1 MRGPAAPGGR
11 AVQAEGGSSLYDVQM
26 MYGWMT
32 RIRRWPYTF
41 AVCLSLVVGVTAMV
55 ASAQVGVPMKDPDGF
70 LGPAYVRL
78 PLLALLI
85 FAAGIIPAALRRRS
99 WRELPQGVI
108 DVVRHEW
115 SLYRVF
121 AIGVGLLA
129 FYCCYV
135 GYRNLKNV
143 LPIYRDGVLFDEQLL
158 AFDRWLGGGV
168 DPAVLL
174 HTILGTGL
182 TADFLSFI
190 YLAYLPLVPISLGF
204 FLVCSRRISVG
215 AWYAT
220 ALSLNWVLGVVSY
233 YLIPSLGPIFARPDL
248 FRVLPETGV
257 SDLQGALLYNR
268 LDFLADPTMS
278 EKIHGI
284 AGFASLH
291 VSVTFTAALFMH
303 HTGQRL
309 LMRVCAWAFFGLT
322 MVATLY
328 FGWHYI
334 PDNVAGMAIGW
345 GSVAIGAWATGNT
358 RRRRRS
364 AEEAVLDAE
373 LADRDDDE
381 AVARPVSAGAAATPE
396 SPVVAEAEST
406 LRDRR

>member
-1 MRGPAAPGGR
+1 
-11 AVQAEGGSSLYDVQM
+11 
-26 MYGWMT
+26 MT

-41 AVCLSLVVGVTAMV
+41 AVCLSLAVGVAAMV

-85 FAAGIIPAALRRRS
+85 FATGIIPAALRRRS

-121 AIGVGLLA
+121 AIGIGLLA

-303 HTGQRL
+303 YTGQRL

-373 LADRDDDE
+373 LADQDDDE

>member
-1 MRGPAAPGGR
+1 MRGPAAPGGW
-11 AVQAEGGSSLYDVQM
+11 AAQAEGGSSLYDVQM

-373 LADRDDDE
+373 LADQDDDE

>member
-1 MRGPAAPGGR
+1 
-11 AVQAEGGSSLYDVQM
+11 M

-41 AVCLSLVVGVTAMV
+41 AVCLSLAVGVAAMV

-85 FAAGIIPAALRRRS
+85 FATGIIPAALRRRS

-121 AIGVGLLA
+121 AIGIGLLA

-303 HTGQRL
+303 YTGQRL

-373 LADRDDDE
+373 LADQDDDE

>member
-1 MRGPAAPGGR
+1 MPGGQG
-11 AVQAEGGSSLYDVQM
+11 VQAEEGCSLYDVQM

-41 AVCLSLVVGVTAMV
+41 AVCLSLVVGVTAMA
-55 ASAQVGVPMKDPDGF
+55 ASAHVGVPLKDPDGF

-99 WRELPQGVI
+99 WRQLPQGVI
-108 DVVRHEW
+108 DVVRYEW

-158 AFDRWLGGGV
+158 TFDRWLGGGV

-220 ALSLNWVLGVVSY
+220 ALSLNWVLGVISY

-257 SDLQGALLYNR
+257 SDLQGSLLYNR

-303 HTGQRL
+303 YTGQRL
-309 LMRVCAWAFFGLT
+309 LMRVCAWTFFGLT

-334 PDNVAGMAIGW
+334 PDDIAGMAIGW
-345 GSVAIGAWATGNT
+345 ASVAIGAWATGNT

-364 AEEAVLDAE
+364 ADESVLDAE
-373 LADRDDDE
+373 LADQDDDA
-381 AVARPVSAGAAATPE
+381 AVARPVGAGASATPE
-396 SPVVAEAEST
+396 SPVVAEAESA